1 MAASHMNQ
9 IQFPSGCTLVVG
21 GTGGVGAAVCKQLVA
36 SGARVAFTY
45 RQNKEKATELLEV
58 LNEQTTVAT
67 CLKLDLTK
75 RESIGPIIENARAQ
89 FGRIHSCI
97 FCAGSDISMTYISDL
112 EFAQWKEVI
121 EADADGFFQV
131 TKSLLPHFREQQGGS
146 LVLVSS
152 VGTTRFPKQDIL
164 SVAPKALMEALVQGI
179 AKEEGRY
186 GTRANT
192 LALGVIDT
200 GIFTRL
206 KEKEFSSEWVDAARQ
221 NTALKRF
228 GTADEVAR
236 AALFLASNESSYIT
250 GQTLYLD
257 GGFHI

>member
-1 MAASHMNQ
+1 MTDTNKNQ
-9 IQFPSGCTLVVG
+9 PQFPPGCALVIG
-21 GTGGVGAAVCKQLVA
+21 GTGGVGTAVCQKLVA
-36 SGARVAFTY
+36 SGTNVAFTF
-45 RQNKEKATELLEV
+45 RQNEDKANELLSD
-58 LNEQTTVAT
+58 LNRENAEITSLQ
-67 CLKLDLTK
+67 LDLK
-75 RESIGPIIENARAQ
+75 NIESIGPSIEGISER
-89 FGRIHSCI
+89 FGRIHSCV

-112 EFAQWKEVI
+112 DFARWKEVI

-131 TKSLLPHFREQQGGS
+131 TKSLLPHFRKHQGGS
-146 LVLVSS
+146 FVLVSS
-152 VGTTRFPKQDIL
+152 VGTSRFPKQDIL

-200 GIFTRL
+200 GIFSRL
-206 KEKEFSSEWVDAARQ
+206 KEKDFSEEWIEAARN

-228 GTADEVAR
+228 GTANEVAR
-236 AALFLASNESSYIT
+236 AALFLASDESSYIT

>member
-9 IQFPSGCTLVVG
+9 LQFPSGCTVVVG
-21 GTGGVGAAVCKQLVA
+21 GTGGVGSAVCKQLVA
-36 SGARVAFTY
+36 NSTQVAFTY
-45 RQNKEKATELLEV
+45 HQNQEKATELLEE
-58 LNEQTTVAT
+58 LNKENAAAA
-67 CLKLDLTK
+67 CFRLDLTN
-75 RESIGPIIENARAQ
+75 RESIGPVIEKARAQ
-89 FGRIHSCI
+89 FGHIHSCI

-131 TKSLLPHFREQQGGS
+131 TKSLLPHFRKQKGGS
-146 LVLVSS
+146 LVLISS

-206 KEKEFSSEWVDAARQ
+206 KEKEFSSEWVEAARQ

-236 AALFLASNESSYIT
+236 AALFLASNESSYMT